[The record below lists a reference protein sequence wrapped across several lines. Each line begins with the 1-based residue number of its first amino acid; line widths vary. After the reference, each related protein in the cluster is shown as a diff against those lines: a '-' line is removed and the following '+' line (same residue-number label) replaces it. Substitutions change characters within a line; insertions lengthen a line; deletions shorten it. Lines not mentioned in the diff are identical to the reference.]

1 MVPFSSTH
9 SQTED
14 FRSYRT
20 ESVLYP
26 KAYDTLMTPSFYSD
40 SGGCRWDSGE
50 AHLFPARAET
60 YYEPS
65 AAQYTSYFAGAAA
78 LSPSAHAFAPVREEF
93 GAPNGRAQQAYNGGM
108 PQETRCEHFRVPNY
122 GFEYGTGCPISSTTQ
137 NMVDLDLPTEPPR
150 RTASPNSTVS
160 GSEVGSV
167 SFATDEQLCSLSVVE
182 PDNTSPEIVAPHPAI
197 LLNHNVS
204 EINERDSKIG
214 KSNQKKILTATEKD
228 LERRR
233 KNNEASRKSR
243 AQRKDRFLMDVR
255 EVEFLKI
262 ENQRLKDFLT
272 ELELV
277 IKEANDTLI
286 AKFKYQLPTA
296 FLGLLRTTHA
306 LQTILS
312 SLLHL
317 VEQLIPQLDN
327 IFLFQPIF
335 NFLHLREFE
344 TAHTEHICLLSD
356 QSMAVESIHAV
367 REAREGH
374 PSGQQTGSS
383 TMGGSGGGEW
393 DDSLWSL
400 SCTESENQSSET
412 NPPASGFTRSFTVHT
427 AHSAPE
433 QKVAIRRQPG
443 LTRRH
448 LQRAKTLGCYLP
460 LTIPCSPSTSPNP
473 PKPFTASRIPAA
485 IGLDCFEL
493 RRRSRNAE
501 VAKRLSHIAR
511 AVTNTTA
518 PVAVDEA
525 VGERSR
531 RERYGVRRIQ
541 SLNRYTTA
549 VSNGREPCQLS
560 WESLSTKP
568 PRPPTVHSSTA
579 ASPSRLQTLDSEMN
593 AGRVAEMVKVEALQ
607 SHQQQQI
614 KCGKIQGSRSFDQT
628 VMTNPQNIDVVTTE
642 GIKCKSSPSHT
653 KQSSEA
659 ASPPCSTRQQQAFL
673 PSPYGNRE
681 APLLIR
687 PSFMR
692 TPISLQGGN
701 IQKSENASCF
711 EQLSA
716 DCRKIS
722 STAETP
728 NLQVPVV
735 PVAMAP
741 LASPLPHEIGDEV
754 TIGCLHQQ
762 QQLATPARLSP
773 STTITLYELI
783 QFCHLSSTH
792 VPPQASNN
800 PLRRNSWEAGEL
812 IPGLGIRVSV
822 VSVKFPPHIRP
833 QRVWCEN
840 TRPRPL
846 HPTPRSA
853 FTPLAGPERCALPS
867 PLVVVIDEVSI
878 SGSMFFQPGQIIL
891 EVNGVNLF
899 SVPTTSK
906 QSLLTRLIQVIFAAY
921 NSGDGGL
928 YFTLAT
934 PYPWLVKRVSHEAIE
949 TRLHEQH

>member
-1 MVPFSSTH
+1 
-9 SQTED
+9 
-14 FRSYRT
+14 
-20 ESVLYP
+20 
-26 KAYDTLMTPSFYSD
+26 
-40 SGGCRWDSGE
+40 
-50 AHLFPARAET
+50 
-60 YYEPS
+60 
-65 AAQYTSYFAGAAA
+65 
-78 LSPSAHAFAPVREEF
+78 
-93 GAPNGRAQQAYNGGM
+93 
-108 PQETRCEHFRVPNY
+108 
-122 GFEYGTGCPISSTTQ
+122 
-137 NMVDLDLPTEPPR
+137 
-150 RTASPNSTVS
+150 
-160 GSEVGSV
+160 
-167 SFATDEQLCSLSVVE
+167 
-182 PDNTSPEIVAPHPAI
+182 
-197 LLNHNVS
+197 
-204 EINERDSKIG
+204 
-214 KSNQKKILTATEKD
+214 
-228 LERRR
+228 
-233 KNNEASRKSR
+233 
-243 AQRKDRFLMDVR
+243 
-255 EVEFLKI
+255 
-262 ENQRLKDFLT
+262 
-272 ELELV
+272 
-277 IKEANDTLI
+277 
-286 AKFKYQLPTA
+286 
-296 FLGLLRTTHA
+296 
-306 LQTILS
+306 
-312 SLLHL
+312 
-317 VEQLIPQLDN
+317 
-327 IFLFQPIF
+327 
-335 NFLHLREFE
+335 
-344 TAHTEHICLLSD
+344 
-356 QSMAVESIHAV
+356 MAVESIHAV

-628 VMTNPQNIDVVTTE
+628 VMTNPQ
-642 GIKCKSSPSHT
+642 
-653 KQSSEA
+653 
-659 ASPPCSTRQQQAFL
+659 
-673 PSPYGNRE
+673 
-681 APLLIR
+681 
-687 PSFMR
+687 
-692 TPISLQGGN
+692 
-701 IQKSENASCF
+701 
-711 EQLSA
+711 LSA

-846 HPTPRSA
+846 YPTPRSA

-899 SVPTTSK
+899 SVPTT
-906 QSLLTRLIQVIFAAY
+906 T
-921 NSGDGGL
+921 
-928 YFTLAT
+928 T